1 MFTACRRTNTKQK
14 RKGSRAT
21 GQQKETTRGEN
32 RIMPWKL
39 PRVKKRKKV
48 LAFARTHFTM
58 VCVATK
64 RAQGERARK
73 ARVTAKLYKALSAV
87 VGNFRW
93 PSRTG
98 KHNNNN
104 NNNNRERSSA
114 VLLVSCCCYC
124 FSALCAW
131 FTVVWQNLRS
141 FSLFSGMVSKL
152 PSLSC
157 CCCCLCVVALKDVR
171 LWHYWLVWWFAGTVK
186 GQRGGEKWVILADIE
201 EYVGRKCEKWSV

>member
-1 MFTACRRTNTKQK
+1 M
-14 RKGSRAT
+14 
-21 GQQKETTRGEN
+21 
-32 RIMPWKL
+32 
-39 PRVKKRKKV
+39 

-64 RAQGERARK
+64 WAQGDRERK
-73 ARVTAKLYKALSAV
+73 ARVAAKLYKALSAV

-98 KHNNNN
+98 KHHN

-114 VLLVSCCCYC
+114 VLLVPCCCYC

-157 CCCCLCVVALKDVR
+157 CCCCTERCASLALLIGLAVCGECEGAAGWWEMSDISRHMRICWKKMRKVIGADKFMYVSFNFACV
-171 LWHYWLVWWFAGTVK
+171 
-186 GQRGGEKWVILADIE
+186 
-201 EYVGRKCEKWSV
+201 